1 MQPKDAPRERQ
12 HPSHLP
18 SSHYG
23 SLTSAPVERSRTH
36 TFFGIH
42 RQRSSRRCARRP
54 FLRPER
60 CLGSR
65 VLRRVSLTLFPR
77 AALAFR
83 ERTLKM
89 SNLAQRRSLET
100 DAGEP
105 FIVDDRGGWGARDDL

>member
-1 MQPKDAPRERQ
+1 M
-12 HPSHLP
+12 
-18 SSHYG
+18 
-23 SLTSAPVERSRTH
+23 
-36 TFFGIH
+36 
-42 RQRSSRRCARRP
+42 
-54 FLRPER
+54 
-60 CLGSR
+60 
-65 VLRRVSLTLFPR
+65 FPR